1 MTDTQLSPKASN
13 AAFFGLLEKGMTK
26 QAADMVTDFTRVKIR
41 ESSFFEK
48 LMPAVK
54 IGNEELTPQLDT
66 DKNVKLVEREP
77 GSPAA
82 VTVPL
87 GAQPIQYYIKGDRYP
102 VFFDRILTPK
112 FTKDMS
118 ELRTYG
124 MDIRQV
130 ISDNAI
136 LDMDFEFDQKMLTAV
151 QSIIGSEGST
161 VPATGVI
168 QNLVIV
174 DPAGITRNSL
184 FEIKKILPQTFAH
197 LPLATILCNVI
208 TIEDIAKFGRDEVG
222 GDMSQEM
229 FEQGFQQKK
238 LLGINWVVTN
248 KVELVEASEFY
259 GFASPEFIG
268 KSFVLED
275 TTMFVEKRAFNLEF
289 FAYCERG
296 ATIGNVASVCRARIT
311 STD

>member
-1 MTDTQLSPKASN
+1 MTQVKVSAKESN
-13 AAFFGLLEKGMTK
+13 AAWFGLLEAGKVK

-48 LMPAVK
+48 LIPAVK
-54 IGNEELTPQLDT
+54 IGDDELTPQLNN

-82 VTVPL
+82 ATIPL
-87 GAQPIQYYIKGDRYP
+87 GAQPLMYYIKGDRYP
-102 VFFDRILTPK
+102 VFFDRIVTAK
-112 FTKDMS
+112 FTKDIS
-118 ELRTYG
+118 ELRSYG

-136 LDMDFEFDQKMLTAV
+136 LDMDFEFDKKMLVAV
-151 QSIIGSEGST
+151 QSVIGAEGST
-161 VPATGVI
+161 VPETGVI
-168 QNLVIV
+168 QNLVIT

-197 LPLATILCNVI
+197 LDVATILVNNI
-208 TIEDIAKFGRDEVG
+208 TIHDIAKFGRDEVG
-222 GDMSQEM
+222 GDLSETM
-229 FEQGFQQKK
+229 FEEGFQQKR
-238 LLGINWVVTN
+238 LLGVNWVVTN
-248 KVELVEASEFY
+248 KTELVSNSEFY
-259 GFASPEFIG
+259 LFASPEFIG

-275 TTMFVEKRAFNLEF
+275 TTMYVDKKAYNLEF

-296 ATIGNVASVCRARIT
+296 ATIGNVASVGRARIT
-311 STD
+311 STT